1 MKPCSFTGVGSLP
14 HRSPKSAVSHVFKH
28 YEIPFLPQLPNG
40 GMEKGMRYADFSC
53 HGKKTNLD
61 LQRKVDD
68 FFSYASLDDFL
79 NEYDRQ
85 KVLKI
90 QMIGP
95 YTVGRL
101 LLCRDRLTVIDH
113 KDIHPHFL
121 QIYIKKAVEF
131 LSLFEAK
138 NKMWIIFD
146 EPFLNELSAG
156 EIFSGLDRIIL
167 KIEKKV
173 DGSKFLFGLH
183 SCNRWTPSLFSQF
196 YDTRLRLM
204 SFDVELGGNAIF
216 ENRQKLFEYLKKGFL
231 LWGIVPTQKIY
242 RTMKGD
248 YFLRYLQTKNLQK
261 KEVLNILSRSH
272 FTPACGTATLRL
284 KDEQTIAR
292 RLREISVETRRY
304 YERGS

>member
-1 MKPCSFTGVGSLP
+1 
-14 HRSPKSAVSHVFKH
+14 
-28 YEIPFLPQLPNG
+28 
-40 GMEKGMRYADFSC
+40 MEKGMRYADFSC